1 MSVLPARGTPLW
13 VLSLALVPLFA
24 PAGWLRLGGALV
36 AAGAL
41 SFFRDPEREPEGP
54 GFLAAADGRIRD
66 VSRREDG
73 RWVVSTYLSLRDV
86 HVTRAPEDATVEA
99 QDYRPGAHRAAFA
112 DQAHENERLSW
123 RLETAHGPMDLVQY
137 SGAVARRI
145 VPYELPGAEV
155 RRGAR
160 IGLIRFGSRVDVT
173 LPAGV
178 VPLVVVGQ
186 SVRAGRTLIAEVT
199 AI

>member
-1 MSVLPARGTPLW
+1 MSVYPARGTPLW
-13 VLSLALVPLFA
+13 VLSLALLPLFA
-24 PAGWLRLGGALV
+24 PTRWSKLGGAL
-36 AAGAL
+36 AAAAAL

-54 GFLAAADGRIRD
+54 GFLAAADGLIRD

-86 HVTRAPEDATVEA
+86 HVTRAPEAATVTA
-99 QDYRPGAHRAAFA
+99 QDYRPGAHHAAFA
-112 DQAHENERLSW
+112 DAAPENERLSW
-123 RLETAHGPMDLVQY
+123 RFETVHGPMDLVQY

-145 VPYELPGAEV
+145 VPYELPGADV

-173 LPAGV
+173 LPAGI
-178 VPLVVVGQ
+178 VPLVTVGDR
-186 SVRAGRTLIAEVT
+186 VRAGRTPIGGVGVR
-199 AI
+199 